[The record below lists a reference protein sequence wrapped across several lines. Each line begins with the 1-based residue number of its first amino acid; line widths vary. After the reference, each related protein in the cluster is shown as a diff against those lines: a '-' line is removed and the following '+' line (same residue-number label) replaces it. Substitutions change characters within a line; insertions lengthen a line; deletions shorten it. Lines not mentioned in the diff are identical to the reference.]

1 MNSNTPRIAT
11 VDIETAP
18 LESFTWGIWD
28 QNIGLEQIKT
38 EWSILSYAWKWL
50 DSKAIIQ
57 ADTSGRGIKK
67 VRDDKKLAGQLWKLL
82 DEADIVVAQNG
93 IKFDIKKINAR
104 LIQHGFGPYSPIRV
118 VDTLQVA
125 KKHFGFTSNKL
136 EWQSQKLT
144 DSPKSKH
151 KRFPGFEL
159 WLECLADNPAAW
171 AEMRKYNK
179 QDVLATEK
187 LYLKQRPWI
196 AQHPNVGTYS
206 GESAPSCPK
215 CGSTH
220 VTKQGTKTMQAGVY
234 QQYKC
239 QGCGGWSRGK
249 AMLNALSV
257 RKGKLV

>member
-118 VDTLQVA
+118 VDTL
-125 KKHFGFTSNKL
+125 
-136 EWQSQKLT
+136 
-144 DSPKSKH
+144 
-151 KRFPGFEL
+151 
-159 WLECLADNPAAW
+159 
-171 AEMRKYNK
+171 
-179 QDVLATEK
+179 
-187 LYLKQRPWI
+187 
-196 AQHPNVGTYS
+196 
-206 GESAPSCPK
+206 
-215 CGSTH
+215 
-220 VTKQGTKTMQAGVY
+220 
-234 QQYKC
+234 
-239 QGCGGWSRGK
+239 
-249 AMLNALSV
+249 
-257 RKGKLV
+257 